1 VVTAERSRGQL
12 LLIGALVIATVIV
25 ASVVLL
31 NSVHSSPDI
40 AAETDASSLDQV
52 DTANSEIRNDLEHLF
67 RATNSVDG
75 ERLAYVE
82 PDSFESV
89 VEEYADSYN
98 DLIGAESASVA
109 NVTYVASKAVDG
121 EIAWNASVNTTQTDE
136 KQLLWDV
143 DADSERPVPQFTLEA
158 TNVTGEVTIEFNDT
172 DGGPEPES
180 ELSIDGEEDEVV
192 FENGGAEETLCE
204 LDQNASIDL
213 RAGTGE
219 IVTDKK
225 SCLVSIE
232 YADDFDEILLTLNGD
247 TDELAYEIS
256 GDDASCG
263 EGGECP
269 DDNIDIN
276 PTFHIAVQDPSVSYS
291 STFRLYEV
299 SDG

>member
-1 VVTAERSRGQL
+1 MVTAERSRGQL

-40 AAETDASSLDQV
+40 AAETDARSLDQV

-98 DLIGAESASVA
+98 DLIGVESASVA
-109 NVTYVASKAVDG
+109 NVTYVASEAVDG
-121 EIAWNASVNTTQTDE
+121 AIAWNTSVNTTQPEE
-136 KQLLWDV
+136 KQVLWDV

-172 DGGPEPES
+172 GSLNPES
-180 ELSIDGEEDEVV
+180 ELRIDGGEVV
-192 FENGGAEETLCE
+192 FNDGTVDPLCE
-204 LDQNASIDL
+204 LGQNASIDL

-219 IVTDKK
+219 IVTDEEFCVVDIAPWTD
-225 SCLVSIE
+225 S
-232 YADDFDEILLTLNGD
+232 DEISLTHDGGVETLS
-247 TDELAYEIS
+247 YEIS
-256 GDDASCG
+256 GDNASCG
-263 EGGECP
+263 EGEECL
-269 DDNIDIN
+269 DDSIDLN
-276 PTFHIAVQDPSVSYS
+276 PRFHISVQDPSVSYS